1 MMETSNSTTGSQGKS
16 WETVVV
22 IIALILTLLAGAA
35 LRLTGVNWD
44 DNQHMHPDERF
55 LSLVWQA
62 IAPVENAGDYFNTDA
77 SSLNPANR
85 GYGFFVYGTL
95 PLFMVRYLGEATGQL
110 GYDAITLLGRQVS
123 AIFDVFTILLVFAIG
138 KRLYGKWAGLLAAM
152 FYAFA
157 VLPIQLSHFATVDT
171 ITNTFAYLAVLAA
184 VWALTR
190 PAPLAREGQSKW
202 ARLFFELAP
211 YLLFGLALGAAAA
224 SKINAVVVA
233 IVLPLV
239 EWVRVRRVAEAER
252 EQALLLALRNLVVA
266 AVVSFLIFRIGQ
278 PYAFNGPSFFNMGI
292 NSGWWSSLQ
301 SLRAQASGSVDF
313 PPALQWAR
321 RPLTFSLENLVKWG
335 LGLPLGVLAWLAF
348 IGMGWA
354 ILRKRD
360 WGKHLPIW
368 AFTGLYFVWQSV
380 SWVRSMRYQ
389 MLIYPAL
396 ALFAGWGLVRLW
408 SAREEVRL
416 WFLTLKPK
424 LIRIAGIALTV
435 IVVLTTAAWAFAFSR
450 IYTRPQ
456 NRAAASEWIY
466 QNIPGALTLSV
477 ETEDGVQLQPMPY
490 RAGDTLSPDQP
501 FAIPFTAETSGLVS
515 SVTMPHILDTSGLS
529 SVTQVGLTITK
540 ADEREL
546 PLGQAI
552 VASEFM
558 PSQDDWRGSGYEF
571 FLDRSVEL
579 VEGERYYLELD
590 IEMGE
595 ADLQLNGS
603 PEIHLVREDGET
615 FTQPLQ
621 RIMQSVREDAN
632 YYMDVRLVWTGEVTE
647 VQVPYLVDL
656 MGAEGLKDLTLGL
669 SVISPAELGT
679 SATLRENFAPG
690 ADDRGEAYTFILDEP
705 LTVEAG
711 QTLYVTLSTP
721 SMGVR
726 LVPHAPAP
734 AHESTWDDAVPY
746 PVNGFSPYAEGGG
759 IYRGD
764 INFEMYWTD
773 DANKLDRFV
782 TNLDLADYVFI
793 TSSRQWGTT
802 TRVPERYPLTTLY
815 YQSLLGCPEGEDIE
829 WCYSVAEPGMFEG
842 ALGFDLVATFQS
854 DPNLGSLRIND
865 QASEEAFTVYDHP
878 KVLIFKKSDTY
889 DPLAVRELLGT
900 VDLSKVVYFTPGD
913 AGIYQGAA
921 SDPEN
926 PQSSLMLPEDRLA
939 EQREGGTWSDL
950 FDRDSLLNTS
960 KPLAVIVFYLLV
972 TVLGWLT
979 YPIIRLAF
987 PGLADRG
994 YPLAKLGGLLIL
1006 GFGVWILGSLG
1017 VPFTRPT
1024 ILAVLAGIVV
1034 LAGVFIFLQRKALLA
1049 ELREKWQ
1056 YFLVVEALAL
1066 VAFVALL
1073 LIRLGNPDL
1082 WHPYKGG
1089 EKPMDFSYL
1098 NAVLKS
1104 TTFPP
1109 YDPWFAGGYINYYYY
1124 GFVLVGVPIKLLGI
1138 VPSVAYNIVLPI
1150 WYSLLAL
1157 GAFSVGWNLY
1167 EGIPRSRALQ
1177 VGEPRTK
1184 RVLGT
1189 ALWAGLATVL
1199 LLAVLGNLGT
1209 VRQIVE
1215 GYQRIA
1221 SGGALLA
1228 EAGFG
1233 QKITWTFQGFV
1244 QFLKGTP
1251 MPFYPGDWYWYSSRV
1266 IPGDVITEFPF
1277 FSFIYADL
1285 HAHLLAFPITVMAI
1299 SWSLSVVLSK
1309 ARWGEEG
1316 GRLKIVGTVVG
1327 FLVGGLVIGA
1337 LRPTNTW
1344 DFYTYTVLSA
1354 VVLFYSVFRNWRP
1367 RLKWELPKGALIE
1380 RLAAAL
1386 GSVVI
1391 LVGLAAL
1398 LYAPFSHW
1406 FGQGYTSVALWS
1418 GERTQLN
1425 AYLTHWGLFLFL
1437 IVSWMSWETY
1447 HWMKT
1452 TPQSALSKLQPYMNW
1467 VYAVLI
1473 LFLIVLVA
1481 FLIQGVTVAVVAVP
1495 LGLWAMVLMLRPGQ
1509 SEGRRFILFLIGT
1522 ALTLTL
1528 AAEMVY
1534 LPGDI
1539 GRMNT
1544 VFKLYL
1550 QAWIMFALSAGVCV
1564 VWVIQSLRYWQ
1575 PSLDFVWRA
1584 VCFILVT
1591 SAALF
1596 PVLGTADKIDDR
1608 MAIDAPQTLDGMA
1621 YMAYATYYDM
1631 GLTMDLEEDYQAIR
1645 WLQDNVSGSPVILE
1659 GQAYEYRWGN
1669 RMTIYTGLPGVV
1681 GWNWHQRQQRA
1692 ILQSNIVQ
1700 ERVDAVGTFYLT
1712 EDRAFVEDFLAEYD
1726 VQYIIFGQLEQV
1738 FFPGAGLDKFEMY
1751 DGDLWQE
1758 VFRTGSTVIYE
1769 VLD

>member
-1 MMETSNSTTGSQGKS
+1 M
-16 WETVVV
+16 
-22 IIALILTLLAGAA
+22 
-35 LRLTGVNWD
+35 
-44 DNQHMHPDERF
+44 
-55 LSLVWQA
+55 
-62 IAPVENAGDYFNTDA
+62 
-77 SSLNPANR
+77 
-85 GYGFFVYGTL
+85 
-95 PLFMVRYLGEATGQL
+95 
-110 GYDAITLLGRQVS
+110 
-123 AIFDVFTILLVFAIG
+123 
-138 KRLYGKWAGLLAAM
+138 
-152 FYAFA
+152 
-157 VLPIQLSHFATVDT
+157 
-171 ITNTFAYLAVLAA
+171 
-184 VWALTR
+184 
-190 PAPLAREGQSKW
+190 
-202 ARLFFELAP
+202 
-211 YLLFGLALGAAAA
+211 
-224 SKINAVVVA
+224 
-233 IVLPLV
+233 
-239 EWVRVRRVAEAER
+239 
-252 EQALLLALRNLVVA
+252 
-266 AVVSFLIFRIGQ
+266 
-278 PYAFNGPSFFNMGI
+278 
-292 NSGWWSSLQ
+292 
-301 SLRAQASGSVDF
+301 
-313 PPALQWAR
+313 
-321 RPLTFSLENLVKWG
+321 
-335 LGLPLGVLAWLAF
+335 
-348 IGMGWA
+348 
-354 ILRKRD
+354 
-360 WGKHLPIW
+360 
-368 AFTGLYFVWQSV
+368 
-380 SWVRSMRYQ
+380 
-389 MLIYPAL
+389 
-396 ALFAGWGLVRLW
+396 
-408 SAREEVRL
+408 
-416 WFLTLKPK
+416 
-424 LIRIAGIALTV
+424 
-435 IVVLTTAAWAFAFSR
+435 
-450 IYTRPQ
+450 
-456 NRAAASEWIY
+456 
-466 QNIPGALTLSV
+466 
-477 ETEDGVQLQPMPY
+477 
-490 RAGDTLSPDQP
+490 
-501 FAIPFTAETSGLVS
+501 
-515 SVTMPHILDTSGLS
+515 
-529 SVTQVGLTITK
+529 
-540 ADEREL
+540 
-546 PLGQAI
+546 
-552 VASEFM
+552 
-558 PSQDDWRGSGYEF
+558 
-571 FLDRSVEL
+571 
-579 VEGERYYLELD
+579 
-590 IEMGE
+590 
-595 ADLQLNGS
+595 
-603 PEIHLVREDGET
+603 
-615 FTQPLQ
+615 
-621 RIMQSVREDAN
+621 
-632 YYMDVRLVWTGEVTE
+632 
-647 VQVPYLVDL
+647 
-656 MGAEGLKDLTLGL
+656 
-669 SVISPAELGT
+669 
-679 SATLRENFAPG
+679 
-690 ADDRGEAYTFILDEP
+690 
-705 LTVEAG
+705 
-711 QTLYVTLSTP
+711 
-721 SMGVR
+721 
-726 LVPHAPAP
+726 
-734 AHESTWDDAVPY
+734 
-746 PVNGFSPYAEGGG
+746 
-759 IYRGD
+759 
-764 INFEMYWTD
+764 
-773 DANKLDRFV
+773 
-782 TNLDLADYVFI
+782 
-793 TSSRQWGTT
+793 
-802 TRVPERYPLTTLY
+802 
-815 YQSLLGCPEGEDIE
+815 
-829 WCYSVAEPGMFEG
+829 
-842 ALGFDLVATFQS
+842 
-854 DPNLGSLRIND
+854 
-865 QASEEAFTVYDHP
+865 
-878 KVLIFKKSDTY
+878 
-889 DPLAVRELLGT
+889 
-900 VDLSKVVYFTPGD
+900 
-913 AGIYQGAA
+913 
-921 SDPEN
+921 
-926 PQSSLMLPEDRLA
+926 
-939 EQREGGTWSDL
+939 
-950 FDRDSLLNTS
+950 
-960 KPLAVIVFYLLV
+960 
-972 TVLGWLT
+972 
-979 YPIIRLAF
+979 
-987 PGLADRG
+987 
-994 YPLAKLGGLLIL
+994 
-1006 GFGVWILGSLG
+1006 
-1017 VPFTRPT
+1017 
-1024 ILAVLAGIVV
+1024 
-1034 LAGVFIFLQRKALLA
+1034 LA
-1049 ELREKWQ
+1049 ELRDKWQ

-1150 WYSLLAL
+1150 WYSLLVL
-1157 GAFSVGWNLY
+1157 GAFSVGWNLH
-1167 EGIPRSRALQ
+1167 EGIPRSRALR
-1177 VGEPRTK
+1177 VGEPKTK

-1228 EAGFG
+1228 EASLG

-1344 DFYTYTVLSA
+1344 DFYTYLVLSA
-1354 VVLFYSVFRNWRP
+1354 VVLFSSVFRNWQP
-1367 RLKWELPKGALIE
+1367 RVKWELPKGALIE

-1391 LVGLAAL
+1391 LFGLAVL

-1418 GERTQLN
+1418 GDRTQLN

-1467 VYAVLI
+1467 VYGVLI

-1495 LGLWAMVLMLRPGQ
+1495 LGLWAVVLMLRPGQ
-1509 SEGRRFILFLIGT
+1509 SEGRRFILFMIGT

-1608 MAIDAPQTLDGMA
+1608 MAIDAPHTLDGMA
-1621 YMAYATYYDM
+1621 YMEYASYYDM
-1631 GLTMDLEEDYQAIR
+1631 GLAMDLEEDYQAIR

-1692 ILQSNIVQ
+1692 ILQSNGVQ

-1712 EDRAFVEDFLAEYD
+1712 EDRAYVEDFLAEYD
-1726 VQYIIFGQLEQV
+1726 VQYIIYGQLEQV
-1738 FFPGAGLDKFEMY
+1738 FFPGAGLEKFEMY